1 MSELSDTKL
10 EVLSSHYDETFS
22 NIKAALRQRD
32 RLFVLLLVIVTVML
46 LQAIAPEEAGTTLS
60 EMVGTR
66 LGVGPIDVS
75 VISSVLWF
83 SALAAVV
90 RYFQAVVYA
99 ERQYEYIHRLEE
111 VLSSHFDDKA
121 FTREGRAYLDGYPLF
136 SKWTWVLYTIA
147 FPGLLVAVL
156 GGKLITET
164 CGASFGLQIAFDSLA
179 FVLITISTALY
190 LVLVHLHR

>member
-1 MSELSDTKL
+1 VSELTDTKL
-10 EVLSSHYDETFS
+10 EVLNSHYDETVS
-22 NIKAALRQRD
+22 NIRAALRQRD

-46 LQAIAPEEAGTTLS
+46 LQAIAPEEAGAALS
-60 EMVGTR
+60 EMVGAR
-66 LGVGPIDVS
+66 LGVDPIDVS

-111 VLSSHFDDKA
+111 VLSSYLDDKA

-156 GGKLITET
+156 GGKLIAEM

-190 LVLVHLHR
+190 LTLVHFRR